1 MVTVERLGYKS
12 FNQKRKQDMTHDAS
26 QIGDTIQFMIHALYA
41 VGFREIETTV
51 FDPASEFLQTP
62 RNQRKS

>member
-1 MVTVERLGYKS
+1 
-12 FNQKRKQDMTHDAS
+12 MTHDAS

-62 RNQRKS
+62 RNQRKSEKSEKT